1 MAADFS
7 IAIVGSGPAGL
18 SAAARAAKNG
28 VKHVLLERTAHIN
41 DTIFKYQKRKHV
53 MATPEFLPLRSELG
67 FKESAREEVIETW
80 TQGVTSAKA
89 NIRLNTEVTSIKGER
104 GSFQVGLGGGET
116 VTAEHV
122 VLSIGVQGNLRKLA
136 IPGAEQPFVQYQ
148 LDDPDEYHGEEIIV
162 IGTGDAGIEN
172 ALALAANNNVTIIN
186 RVADYPYAKP
196 ANAALIQGMI
206 NKGQITAFVNSEPK
220 AVEPGALVIDTADG
234 QARVKCDRII
244 ARIGALPPRK
254 FVESCGIKFP
264 SDSPTAYPHVSDI
277 YESEIPGLFIIGA
290 LAGYPLIKHCLNQG
304 YEVVEYILG
313 NNISPADEP
322 LLQQKLDQAH
332 VAMSVNELVTAI
344 RERLPLYRSLTSL
357 QIREFLL
364 HSELHS
370 KLPNETVF
378 KRNDYT
384 NSLYSILDGEVGIQ
398 INPENPAEQVRLGR
412 GQFFGEMGL
421 ISGRRRTATTIA
433 TEPALLLEVDRNTMV
448 KLVRSVPEIKQV
460 IDRDAVVRQ
469 IKTYL
474 APGVDE
480 RRLHEVLDSAKVV
493 EFKPNE
499 TLIEEGAEDDPVY
512 LIRTGSVTVSRK
524 IAGKDIVLSYLPA
537 GNYVGE
543 MAMLTKSKRSATVRA
558 AVQCEAI
565 KIDSAAFRALL
576 EHAPELHRQVEQR
589 LEQRLVEQHRMEL
602 GTPQGGL
609 IEFLIRQGLGE
620 ATDVLLIDESL
631 CVRCDNCEK
640 ACAETHH
647 GVSRLN
653 REAGPTFATTH
664 VPTSCRHCEHPHCMK
679 DCPADAIH
687 RAPNG
692 EVFIDDKCIGCG
704 NCERNCPYGVIQMAA
719 VPAAKPSLLQ
729 WLLFGRGAGPGEDK
743 SPDAM
748 ARRTGGK
755 HAVKCD
761 MCKGIEGGPS
771 CVRACP
777 TGAAI
782 RVNPEQFISVIR
794 GGA

>member
-1 MAADFS
+1 M
-7 IAIVGSGPAGL
+7 
-18 SAAARAAKNG
+18 SAAARAAKDG
-28 VKHVLLERTAHIN
+28 KSHILLERTGHLN

-53 MATPEFLPLRSELG
+53 MATPEFLPLRSDLG
-67 FKESAREEVIETW
+67 FKESSREEVIDTW
-80 TQGVTSAKA
+80 VTGVEGVKA
-89 NIRLNTEVTSIKGER
+89 NIRINAEVTSLKGER
-104 GSFQVGLGGGET
+104 GNFRLGLASGET
-116 VTAEHV
+116 ITAEHV

-136 IPGAEQPFVQYQ
+136 IPGAELPFVQYQ

-172 ALALAANNNVTIIN
+172 ALALSANNNVSIIN

-196 ANAALIQGMI
+196 ANAALIQAAI
-206 NKGQITAFVNSEPK
+206 NKGGIAAFVNSEPK
-220 AVEPGALVIDTADG
+220 AVEPGFLVLDTADG
-234 QARVKCDRII
+234 EARVKCDRII

-254 FVESCGIKFP
+254 FVESCGISFP
-264 SDSPTAYPHVSDI
+264 SDSPTAYPQVSET
-277 YESEIPGLFIIGA
+277 YESEVPGLYIIGA

-313 NNISPADEP
+313 NHIPPADEP
-322 LLQQKLDQAH
+322 LLQDKIDKARAGMT
-332 VAMSVNELVTAI
+332 VSELVNAI
-344 RERLPLYRSLTSL
+344 RERLPLYHSLTTL

-364 HSELHS
+364 HSDIHQPQPGE
-370 KLPNETVF
+370 VIF
-378 KRNDYT
+378 RRNDYT
-384 NSLYSILDGEVGIQ
+384 NSLFSILDGEVGIQ
-398 INPENPAEQVRLGR
+398 IDPNNPNDMVRLGP

-421 ISGRRRTATTIA
+421 ISGRRRTATTVA
-433 TEPALLLEVDRNTMV
+433 TKPSLLLEVDRNTMV
-448 KLVRSVPEIKQV
+448 KLVRSVPEIKRV

-474 APGVDE
+474 APGIDE
-480 RRLHEVLDSAKVV
+480 EHLHAVLDSAKVV
-493 EFKPNE
+493 EFKPND
-499 TLIEEGAEDDPVY
+499 TLIEEGGEDDSVY
-512 LIRTGSVTVSRK
+512 IIRKGSVTVSRM
-524 IAGKDIVLSYLPA
+524 IAGKDIVLGYLPA

-543 MAMLTKSKRSATVRA
+543 MAMLTRQKRSATVKA
-558 AVQCEAI
+558 AVATEAI
-565 KIDSAAFRALL
+565 QIDSAAFRELL
-576 EHAPELHRQVEQR
+576 DHAPELKQQVEAK
-589 LEQRLVEQHRMEL
+589 LEQRMMEQRRMQL
-602 GTPQGGL
+602 GGPQGGI

-653 REAGPTFATTH
+653 REAGPTYNALH

-719 VPAAKPSLLQ
+719 VPAQKPNLLN
-729 WLLFGRGAGPGEDK
+729 WLLFGLGAGPGEDK
-743 SPDAM
+743 SPEGL
-748 ARRTGGK
+748 ARRTGSK

-761 MCKGIEGGPS
+761 MCKGIDGGPA

-782 RVNPEQFISVIR
+782 RVNPEEFIAVIR

>member
-28 VKHVLLERTAHIN
+28 LKHVLIERTAHVN

-67 FKESAREEVIETW
+67 FKESAREEVIDTW
-80 TQGVTSAKA
+80 VKGVEGAKA
-89 NIRLNTEVTSIKGER
+89 NIRLNTEVVSIKGER
-104 GSFQVGLGGGET
+104 GNFQIGLAGGET
-116 VTAEHV
+116 FTAEHV
-122 VLSIGVQGNLRKLA
+122 VLSIGVQGNLRKLT

-206 NKGQITAFVNSEPK
+206 NHGNITAFVNSEPK
-220 AVEPGALVIDTADG
+220 AVEPGALVIDTAEG
-234 QARVKCDRII
+234 EAHVKCDRII

-264 SDSPTAYPHVSDI
+264 SDSPTAYPPVSDT
-277 YESEIPGLFIIGA
+277 YESQIPGLYIVGA

-313 NNISPADEP
+313 NIIPPADEP
-322 LLQQKLDQAH
+322 LLQEKLNQAR
-332 VAMSVNELVTAI
+332 VAMSVTELVTAI
-344 RERLPLYRSLTSL
+344 RERLPLYGPLTSL

-364 HSELHS
+364 HSELHL
-370 KLPNETVF
+370 KLPGEVVF

-384 NSLYSILDGEVGIQ
+384 NSLYSVLDGEVGVQ
-398 INPENPAEQVRLGR
+398 INPEKPAEMVKLGP

-421 ISGRRRTATTIA
+421 ISGRRRTATIVA
-433 TEPALLLEVDRNTMV
+433 TQPALLLEVDRNTMV
-448 KLVRSVPEIKQV
+448 KLVRSVPDIKAV
-460 IDRDAVVRQ
+460 IDNDAVVRQ

-474 APGVDE
+474 TPDIDDASMKT
-480 RRLHEVLDSAKVV
+480 VLAGKKVI
-493 EFKPNE
+493 EFKRND
-499 TLIEEGAEDDPVY
+499 TLIEEGAEDDQVY
-512 LIRTGSVTVSRK
+512 IIRKGSVTVSRK
-524 IAGKDIVLSYLPA
+524 IGGKDMVLSYLPA

-543 MAMLTKSKRSATVRA
+543 MAMLMKSKRSATVRA
-558 AVQCEAI
+558 AVNCEAI
-565 KIDSAAFRALL
+565 KIEGAAFRTLL
-576 EHAPELHRQVEQR
+576 EHAPELRRQVEDR
-589 LEQRLVEQHRMEL
+589 LEHRLMEQRRMEL

-620 ATDVLLIDESL
+620 ATDVLLIDEAL

-653 REAGPTFATTH
+653 REAGATFAEIH
-664 VPTSCRHCEHPHCMK
+664 VPTSCRHCEDPQCMK

-687 RAPNG
+687 RAANG

-719 VPAAKPSLLQ
+719 VPAEKPSLLQ

-743 SPDAM
+743 SPDAL
-748 ARRTGGK
+748 AKRTGGK

-761 MCKGIEGGPS
+761 MCKDIDGGPA

-782 RVNPEQFISVIR
+782 RVNPEQFISVVR